1 MINTRQFEF
10 STVFFK
16 MRLVLILAI
25 GCILIGATYA
35 WSSNLG
41 GQQTEPDPLAQ
52 PLPIE
57 IKKAQPRTTVKLG
70 ARPDSSIRAQA
81 SPAELVPALAVASAD
96 GAISRK
102 AEPGAPNELR
112 GPEAVT
118 SIEAARQ
125 SAKASLGIRDPFE
138 PLGQLQSFPRLPAGS
153 GDTQQATRDKNG
165 KLVKTA
171 IPGKNV
177 PQLEL
182 VPPPPTGSGL
192 EQDLGGMPG
201 PHNGYMPPPIPG
213 GLPGGGGLSSGLAL
227 SDLPLPPEKPSVMRY
242 LRLSG
247 IIGDKAIFQV
257 KDPLVRRANHW
268 PEQITLGPGESFGT
282 AHLVSVSAK
291 DEKAVMEEHGQT
303 EELDLPSIR

>member
-1 MINTRQFEF
+1 MINTRQSIF

-35 WSSNLG
+35 WSNNLG
-41 GQQTEPDPLAQ
+41 GQQAEPDPLAQ
-52 PLPIE
+52 PLPTAVR
-57 IKKAQPRTTVKLG
+57 KAKNRLPAVLG
-70 ARPDSSIRAQA
+70 GMDTALRAQA
-81 SPAELVPALAVASAD
+81 TPAELVPALAVANAD
-96 GAISRK
+96 GIVSRK
-102 AEPGAPNELR
+102 PEQLAQSEVR
-112 GPEAVT
+112 GPETVT
-118 SIEAARQ
+118 SIESARQ
-125 SAKASLGIRDPFE
+125 SAKAALGIRDPFE
-138 PLGQLQSFPRLPAGS
+138 PLGQLQSFPRLPAGAENQP
-153 GDTQQATRDKNG
+153 TVKDKNG

-192 EQDLGGMPG
+192 EQDMSAMPG
-201 PHNGYMPPPIPG
+201 PHNGYMPPPLPGGMSGG
-213 GLPGGGGLSSGLAL
+213 GLPSGLAL
-227 SDLPLPPEKPSVMRY
+227 SDLPMPPEKPSVLRY

-268 PEQITLGPGESFGT
+268 PEQITLAPGESFGT
-282 AHLVSVSAK
+282 AHLVSVSAR
-291 DEKAVMEEHGQT
+291 DEKAVMEEHGQM

>member
-1 MINTRQFEF
+1 MINTRQSE
-10 STVFFK
+10 SSKVFFK

-35 WSSNLG
+35 WSNNLG
-41 GQQTEPDPLAQ
+41 GQQAEPDPLAQ
-52 PLPIE
+52 PLP
-57 IKKAQPRTTVKLG
+57 TT
-70 ARPDSSIRAQA
+70 ARKVQSRLPGNFGDKSDTSLRAQA
-81 SPAELVPALAVASAD
+81 TPAELVPALAVASAD
-96 GAISRK
+96 GMVGRK
-102 AEPGAPNELR
+102 PEQIAQTEVR
-112 GPEAVT
+112 GPETVT
-118 SIEAARQ
+118 SIESARQ
-125 SAKASLGIRDPFE
+125 SARATLGIRDPFE
-138 PLGQLQSFPRLPAGS
+138 PLGQLQSFPRLPAGAE
-153 GDTQQATRDKNG
+153 TQPTVKDKNG

-192 EQDLGGMPG
+192 EQDLGAMPG
-201 PHNGYMPPPIPG
+201 PHNGYMPPPLPG
-213 GLPGGGGLSSGLAL
+213 GLPGGGLSSGLAL
-227 SDLPLPPEKPSVMRY
+227 SDLPMPPEKPSVLRY

-268 PEQITLGPGESFGT
+268 PEQITLAPGESFGT
-282 AHLVSVSAK
+282 AHLVSVSAR
-291 DEKAVMEEHGQT
+291 DEKAVMEEHGQM